1 MTEKEMTE
9 DDMVGCHHRLNG
21 PESEPTLGNGEDWE
35 AWCAAVHRIAKSQTT
50 L

>member
-1 MTEKEMTE
+1 MTE

-21 PESEPTLGNGEDWE
+21 PESEPTLGNGKDWE